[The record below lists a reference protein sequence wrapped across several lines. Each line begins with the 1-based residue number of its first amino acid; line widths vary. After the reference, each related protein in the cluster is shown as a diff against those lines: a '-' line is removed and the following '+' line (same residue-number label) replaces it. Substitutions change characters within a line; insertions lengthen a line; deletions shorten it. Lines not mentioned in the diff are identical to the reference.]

1 MIIRLRQYL
10 IPPHFPRD
18 EDNLVAR
25 ILHYL
30 ILGTVVITVAFIV
43 VSQFLGL
50 AGNAQWIN
58 WVALVGLIGLFMLL
72 RKAYLRETAWIF
84 CFLMWGLVT
93 VAAFEG
99 GGLGD
104 LHFSVSSILVVVLAS
119 VLLGRRGS
127 VIFTSLVIL
136 TSLVIYYL
144 FPYAGFSADKS
155 KQLFNLLLDDFIVV
169 AVSFFTGFSV
179 QTLSKT
185 LQRAQHSETQLAEHV
200 SRLKVEIEERQ
211 QVERA
216 LLASQE
222 SSRQLQ
228 NRLRKLNEVSLA
240 LAKIDKL
247 EDLCKKAVE
256 QGHVRLDFDRL
267 SICLLDDKKSVQMA
281 MQLDGSG
288 KIHTFKTAEQI
299 YQFDH
304 DMQLFGD
311 ANGVDVPVKV
321 FDKTDLYDE
330 QHKVIGSGWRLVTGL
345 FDHEKLIG
353 WIAADNS
360 THKREL
366 QPSDNEILQLF
377 GVTLAY
383 LVTRLTSEAALTKM
397 AFEKE
402 HVELV
407 NELISNLSHDLR
419 TPLSIIKTS
428 SYLLKHIPEPERQLE
443 KLTII
448 QDQTDRL
455 EKLIADIMTMIKL
468 DQSETITLKPTNLNE
483 IIEKFVVGFR
493 VALEKRQ
500 QTFDMEIDP
509 QIPLVLGSSDGLY
522 RILTNLLEN
531 ASQYTPE
538 NGSIGLRT
546 SMVDRMIVMEVRDSG
561 IGIHEDDLPHV
572 FERFYRADKARSLK
586 SGGMGLGL
594 AITKRLVDMHGG
606 KIEVSSTVGVGTVFK
621 VSFQRSAIS
630 STTASVVQED
640 KAAEVTSPALPS

>member
-1 MIIRLRQYL
+1 MIMGLRQHL
-10 IPPHFPRD
+10 IPPRIPRD
-18 EDNLVAR
+18 EDNLVAG

-30 ILGTVVITVAFIV
+30 VLGTVLITVAFMV
-43 VSQFLGL
+43 ASQVLGL
-50 AGNAQWIN
+50 AGDSQWIN
-58 WVALVGLIGLFMLL
+58 WVALVGLIGLYVLL
-72 RKAYLRETAWIF
+72 RKEYVRETAWIF

-93 VAAFEG
+93 TAAFEG

-127 VIFTSLVIL
+127 LIFTSLVIL
-136 TSLVIYYL
+136 TSLVIYYM
-144 FPYAGFSADKS
+144 FPVVGFSADKS
-155 KQLFNLLLDDFIVV
+155 KQLFNLLLDDSILV

-179 QTLSKT
+179 HTLNKT
-185 LQRAQHSETQLAEHV
+185 LQRAQRSESQLAEHV
-200 SRLKVEIEERQ
+200 TRLKVEIEERQ
-211 QVERA
+211 QVEKA

-240 LAKIDKL
+240 LAKISKL
-247 EDLCKKAVE
+247 EDLCRKAIE

-267 SICLLDDKKSVQMA
+267 SICLIDNKKSVQVA

-288 KIHTFKTAEQI
+288 KIYAFTSADQI
-299 YQFDH
+299 HNFEH
-304 DMQLFGD
+304 DIQLFGHPD
-311 ANGVDVPVKV
+311 EDEVSVKV
-321 FDKTDLYDE
+321 FDKADLYDE
-330 QHKVIGSGWRLVTGL
+330 QHKIIGSGWRLVTGL

-353 WIAADNS
+353 WMAADNS
-360 THKREL
+360 THQREL
-366 QPSDNEILQLF
+366 QPSDSEILQLF
-377 GVTLAY
+377 GVNLAY
-383 LVTRLTSEAALTKM
+383 LFTRLTSEAALAKM

-509 QIPLVLGSSDGLY
+509 QIPLVLGSSDGVY

-561 IGIHEDDLPHV
+561 IGIHEDDLPHI

-606 KIEVSSTVGVGTVFK
+606 KIEVSSTLGSGTVFK

-630 STTASVVQED
+630 SPTATVVQED
-640 KAAEVTSPALPS
+640 KTAEVTSPALPS

>member
-25 ILHYL
+25 ILHYML
-30 ILGTVVITVAFIV
+30 LGTVVITVAFIV

-50 AGNAQWIN
+50 SGNAQWIN

-72 RKAYLRETAWIF
+72 RKEYVRETAWIF

-93 VAAFEG
+93 AAAFEG

-144 FPYAGFSADKS
+144 FPYAGFTADKS
-155 KQLFNLLLDDFIVV
+155 KQLFNLLLDDSIVV

-179 QTLSKT
+179 HTLSKT
-185 LQRAQHSETQLAEHV
+185 LLRAQHSEAQLAEHV

-228 NRLRKLNEVSLA
+228 DRLRKLNEVSLA
-240 LAKIDKL
+240 LAKIGKL

-281 MQLDGSG
+281 LQLDGSG

-299 YQFDH
+299 NQFDH

-366 QPSDNEILQLF
+366 QPSDSEILQLF

-428 SYLLKHIPEPERQLE
+428 SYLLKHILEPERQLE

-509 QIPLVLGSSDGLY
+509 QIPLVLGSSDGVY

-546 SMVDRMIVMEVRDSG
+546 SMVDRMVVMEVRDSG
-561 IGIHEDDLPHV
+561 IGIHADDLPHI

-606 KIEVSSTVGVGTVFK
+606 KIEVSSTLGSGTVFK

-630 STTASVVQED
+630 STTTSVVQED
-640 KAAEVTSPALPS
+640 KAAEVTSPAMPS